1 MSYQFGG
8 NSRARTYCACSRY
21 GLGGGG
27 GVDIFFVSPTISF
40 FFSSNCQGDGSIYT
54 EILSQR
60 AIKLKTVNQ
69 PTKNRQNMLV
79 KCVKWIICFFLAI
92 PSQYCIDWN
101 MYHYILQSHQA
112 PIAQLG
118 LMNLFGLFTGLKSA
132 YLGFNILNFNPF
144 ALRMGK
150 LHRVLAVLSDK
161 GLNKNA
167 A

>member
-1 MSYQFGG
+1 MENNKNKKSVKF
-8 NSRARTYCACSRY
+8 
-21 GLGGGG
+21 
-27 GVDIFFVSPTISF
+27 
-40 FFSSNCQGDGSIYT
+40 QGD
-54 EILSQR
+54 
-60 AIKLKTVNQ
+60 
-69 PTKNRQNMLV
+69 MLNFYDFIQV
-79 KCVKWIICFFLAI
+79 FVFTTNHHLKCVKWIICFFLAI
-92 PSQYCIDWN
+92 PSQYCIDWY
-101 MYHYILQSHQA
+101 MYHYIPQPHQT